1 MRYRIGIC
9 DDEISTC
16 SEIETCIQQ
25 RFRNKSDS
33 VEVFVWNSAESFIND
48 VPEKTDLDIL
58 FLDIELPEKNG
69 VDVGYYIRESMMNVG
84 MHIIY
89 ISSKTSYALDLFDI
103 HPYNFFVKPLSC
115 EKICSE
121 IEKLLQLDRQD
132 KRFFTYI
139 YNKSQYRVLYGN
151 IIYLKSDKHQIN
163 IICSDSEKRY
173 VGKLK
178 QELNRL
184 PVYFVMVNQ
193 SIVVNIRHIK
203 EFLLNEIVMDNGDYI
218 AISKNYRKSF
228 NMQILDLQMEQDNI

>member
-1 MRYRIGIC
+1 M
-9 DDEISTC
+9 
-16 SEIETCIQQ
+16 
-25 RFRNKSDS
+25 
-33 VEVFVWNSAESFIND
+33 
-48 VPEKTDLDIL
+48 PEKTDLDIL

-139 YNKSQYRVLYGN
+139 YNKSQYKVLYGN
-151 IIYLKSDKHQIN
+151 IIYLKSDKVQFTRDYTGQRSDGRGAARQIFHVIFKLSLVAAMVV
-163 IICSDSEKRY
+163 IIKSTTR
-173 VGKLK
+173 
-178 QELNRL
+178 RL
-184 PVYFVMVNQ
+184 
-193 SIVVNIRHIK
+193 S
-203 EFLLNEIVMDNGDYI
+203 
-218 AISKNYRKSF
+218 SKDTFSQVSR
-228 NMQILDLQMEQDNI
+228 

>member
-16 SEIETCIQQ
+16 SEIEKCIQQ

-139 YNKSQYRVLYGN
+139 YNKSQYKVLYGN
-151 IIYLKSDKHQIN
+151 
-163 IICSDSEKRY
+163 SEKRD